1 MHDFIS
7 RQAIQRRRRD
17 FELPASPAA
26 LGRRSLTLA
35 GMGAAPE
42 IREARLSDAAEIRK
56 CVEAAYRHYTAR
68 IGKPPGP
75 MLDDYAEVIERHRV
89 FVVDAD
95 DIVGVLVLIEK
106 EAGMLLDNVAVRPD
120 QQGKGLGR
128 RLIDLAESETRAAGF
143 GQLDLYTHECMT
155 ENIEL
160 YESLGYSQTERRR
173 EQGYD
178 RVYLRKRL
186 A

>member
-1 MHDFIS
+1 
-7 RQAIQRRRRD
+7 
-17 FELPASPAA
+17 
-26 LGRRSLTLA
+26 
-35 GMGAAPE
+35 MGANPE
-42 IREARLSDAAEIRK
+42 IRRARLSDAPAIRK
-56 CVEAAYRHYTAR
+56 CVEAAYRHYTGR

-75 MLDDYAEVIERHRV
+75 MLDDYAEVIRRHLV

-95 DIVGVLVLIEK
+95 DIVGVLVLIQK
-106 EAGMLLDNVAVRPD
+106 PAGMLLDNVAIRPD

-128 RLIDLAESETRAAGF
+128 RLIDLAEAETCAAGF
-143 GQLDLYTHECMT
+143 EQLNLYTHECMT

-160 YESLGYSQTERRR
+160 YESLGYSQTERKQ

-178 RVYLRKRL
+178 RVYMRKRL